1 MAISRMTFCG
11 NRRRRCGPPVLE
23 LLVEPV
29 QLERELQG
37 LDLVILRD
45 CVRPIAE
52 GRYHQGDSAVVQV
65 LGRKP

>member
-1 MAISRMTFCG
+1 
-11 NRRRRCGPPVLE
+11 VLE

-37 LDLVILRD
+37 LDLDILRE